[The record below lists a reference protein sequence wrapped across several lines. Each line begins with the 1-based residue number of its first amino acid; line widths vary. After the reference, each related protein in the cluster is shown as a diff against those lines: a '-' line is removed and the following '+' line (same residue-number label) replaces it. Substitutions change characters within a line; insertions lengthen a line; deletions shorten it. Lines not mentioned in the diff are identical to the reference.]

1 LPNLPRASII
11 VPVYN
16 AATTLEEC
24 ITSLLELDY
33 PKDLLELIFVDN
45 ASTDTTRDL
54 LRRYDGAL
62 RILFERKRGP
72 AAARN
77 KGLHHARGEAIAFT
91 DSDCVVDKAWLQTI
105 VAPLEDRTIGI
116 VGGKILAKPP
126 SSEIERFGEQIHDH
140 SKAIEEYKPPY
151 VITMNWASR
160 LSVLQE
166 AGLFDEIFLRA
177 EDVDLSYRIFQRG
190 YKIVYQPE
198 ALIHHAN
205 EKTYFGLFQEG
216 YMHGFAS
223 VQALKKHMALAARY
237 GHRRVNLASYREI
250 FSDLVGVLRGQAEEK
265 KRCSLF
271 FNSGKKAGKLVG
283 SLRFAYLDL

>member
-1 LPNLPRASII
+1 

-24 ITSLLELDY
+24 IASLLELDY
-33 PKDLLELIFVDN
+33 PRDLLELIFVDN
-45 ASTDTTRDL
+45 ASTDTTHDL
-54 LRRYDGAL
+54 LSRYHGVK
-62 RILFERKRGP
+62 ILFEGKRGP

-77 KGLHHARGEAIAFT
+77 KGIHHARGEVIAFT
-91 DSDCVVDKAWLQTI
+91 DSDCVVDKAWLQKI
-105 VAPLEDRTIGI
+105 VAPLEDKTIGI

-140 SKAIEEYKPPY
+140 GKAIEEYKPPY

-166 AGLFDEIFLRA
+166 AGLFDEVFLRA
-177 EDVDLSYRIFQRG
+177 EDVDLSYRIFQSG
-190 YKIVYQPE
+190 YKIIYQPD
-198 ALIHHAN
+198 ALTYHAN

-216 YMHGFAS
+216 YLHGVAS
-223 VQALKKHMALAARY
+223 VQALKKHAALAARY
-237 GHRRVNLASYREI
+237 GHRRVNLGGYRQI
-250 FSDLVGVLRGQAEEK
+250 FSELAGVFRGQAEQE
-265 KRCSLF
+265 KRCALY